1 MPMSAAAVFERTDR
15 ELWIVTARA
24 GERTGG
30 LVATFVNQASI
41 VPELPR
47 VLVGLARRHYT
58 TQLVEASGA
67 FALHL
72 IGERQLEWVWRF
84 GLASGRAVDKLD
96 GLAWHAGATGSPLLD
111 DAVAWLDCRVEAKLD
126 TGDRIVCLAE
136 VVSAGLQS
144 TASPLT
150 MKQLLQQAPRDKLVA
165 LKEQLQR
172 DAQIDAEAIRAWR
185 AASNMDKSSP

>member
-1 MPMSAAAVFERTDR
+1 MSTAAVFERTDR

-47 VLVGLARRHYT
+47 VLVGLARQHHT
-58 TQLVEASGA
+58 TRLAEASGA

-72 IGERQLEWVWRF
+72 IGEDRLDWVWRF
-84 GLASGRAVDKLD
+84 GLASGRDMDKLH
-96 GLAWHAGATGSPLLD
+96 GLPWQIGTTGSPLLD
-111 DAVAWLDCRVEAKLD
+111 DALAWLDCRVEAKLN
-126 TGDRIVCLAE
+126 TGDRTVYLAE
-136 VVSAGLQS
+136 VVASALQS

-150 MKQLLQQAPRDKLVA
+150 MKQMLQQAPRDKLAA

-172 DAQIDAEAIRAWR
+172 DALIDAEAIRAWQN
-185 AASNMDKSSP
+185 ALNADKTHR

>member
-1 MPMSAAAVFERTDR
+1 MSAAAVFERTDR

-24 GERTGG
+24 GERTNG

-41 VPELPR
+41 VPDMPR
-47 VLVGLARRHYT
+47 VLVGLARQHYT
-58 TQLVEASGA
+58 TELVEASGA

-72 IGERQLEWVWRF
+72 IGEKRIEWVWRF
-84 GLASGRAVDKLD
+84 GLASGRDLDKLN

-111 DAVAWLDCRVEAKLD
+111 DALAWLDCRVEATLD
-126 TGDRIVCLAE
+126 TGDRIVYLAE

-144 TASPLT
+144 PASPLT
-150 MKQLLQQAPRDKLVA
+150 MQQLLQQAPRDKQVD
-165 LKEQLQR
+165 LKQQLQR

-185 AASNMDKSSP
+185 AVSNTDKSSP